1 MLLAVGRLVAA
12 AAFAPAAGAQAAI
25 EERTDVAYGGT
36 PAEPLLLDVY
46 APRADGG
53 ERRPSIVMIH
63 GGSFR
68 EGDKSSF
75 APEARKFAERGYVVF
90 SVNYRLDQPSAFPAE
105 LDDVQAAVRWVRAH
119 ARDYQLNPAR
129 IGALGESAGGTL
141 AALLATVGDGPLDR
155 DARVAAA
162 VSWSGPMDLVALA
175 SAPGSSPGTSLMGT
189 SLVGCTVDACR
200 SKFEDA
206 SPITHVDR
214 TDAPLKLVS
223 SADELVPL
231 SQAVAMDDRLL
242 KAGVH
247 ENLEVYRGTR
257 HGLEYRDEAI
267 GTTVSW
273 FETYLQD
280 NGKSPAGTVAFAGTV
295 VVVIAGGVVLVVLW
309 RRRQARLLATR

>member
-1 MLLAVGRLVAA
+1 MLLAVGRLAA
-12 AAFAPAAGAQAAI
+12 VAAFAPAAAAQATI

-46 APRADGG
+46 APHADGG

-105 LDDVQAAVRWVRAH
+105 LDDVQAAVRWVRVH
-119 ARDYQLNPAR
+119 AREYQLNPAR

-175 SAPGSSPGTSLMGT
+175 SAPGLSGSSPGTSLMG
-189 SLVGCTVDACR
+189 CTVDTCR
-200 SKFEDA
+200 SRFEDA

-223 SADELVPL
+223 SADELVPV

-247 ENLEVYRGTR
+247 ENLEVFRGTR
-257 HGLEYRDEAI
+257 HALEYRDEAI

-295 VVVIAGGVVLVVLW
+295 VVVIAGGVVLVLLW
-309 RRRQARLLATR
+309 RRRQARVLATR